1 MQRIKR
7 EFREFVI
14 LLKSVPSVLFALFIL
29 SIFAM
34 NLLANKSINLPVN
47 WLALDCG
54 IIVSWVA
61 FLTMDML
68 TKHFGPK
75 AATEISVFSL
85 LINLF
90 MCFLFWLVSLIDGV
104 WGESFV
110 EGSESIING
119 ALNNTFGGT
128 WYVVLGSS
136 VAFVASALVNNFL
149 NYGIGK
155 LFKKKPDGFGAYV
168 CRSYISTAIGQFVDN
183 LVFALIVSLNFFNW
197 SITQCFTCAAT
208 GMIVEL
214 LLELIFV
221 HLGFAVCKKWR
232 KEGVGQKYFDFI
244 ENKGDCGL

>member
-244 ENKGDCGL
+244 ENKGDYGL

>member
-1 MQRIKR
+1 
-7 EFREFVI
+7 
-14 LLKSVPSVLFALFIL
+14 
-29 SIFAM
+29 M

-232 KEGVGQKYFDFI
+232 KDGVGQKYFDFI

>member
-104 WGESFV
+104 WGESFI

>member
-232 KEGVGQKYFDFI
+232 KDGVGQKYFDFI

>member
-168 CRSYISTAIGQFVDN
+168 CRSYIATAIGQFVDN

-232 KEGVGQKYFDFI
+232 KDGVGQKYFDFI